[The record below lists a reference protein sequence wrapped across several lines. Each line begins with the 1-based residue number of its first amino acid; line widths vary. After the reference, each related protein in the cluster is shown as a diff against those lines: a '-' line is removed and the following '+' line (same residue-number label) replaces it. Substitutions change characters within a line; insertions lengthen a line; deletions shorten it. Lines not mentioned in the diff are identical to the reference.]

1 VASFAPPHIAS
12 LMGRTR
18 FWGVHGTSCDGPGP
32 PHPAGHEFTSQ
43 LYSMK
48 RVSDRVYVQP
58 PYSGRG
64 KRNVSNLWNEI

>member
-1 VASFAPPHIAS
+1 
-12 LMGRTR
+12 
-18 FWGVHGTSCDGPGP
+18 
-32 PHPAGHEFTSQ
+32 
-43 LYSMK
+43 MK